1 MVGAWACHLGSRYLS
16 LSVVGVLSDGYSAK
30 MRKGSMRGWRDG
42 LGALVVLVDDL
53 GLILEHPHDSS
64 QLIVLFQGI

>member
-1 MVGAWACHLGSRYLS
+1 M
-16 LSVVGVLSDGYSAK
+16 VGVLSDGYSAK
-30 MRKGSMRGWRDG
+30 MRKGSVRGWRDG
-42 LGALVVLVDDL
+42 FGALVVLVDDL